1 MANQNDLKSEIGNR
15 VRDFR
20 IKNQYTQFQFAELI
34 DISVNFLSEIE
45 NGKKGMS
52 QDTICKLCHTF
63 HISADYLLF
72 GEAST
77 PNVPAPTKLTDY
89 ANSLSSADLD
99 LVIKYLT
106 SLKRV
111 RDWEI

>member
-1 MANQNDLKSEIGNR
+1 MAEKNDLKIEIGKR

-20 IKNQYTQFQFAELI
+20 TQNHYRQAQFAELI

-52 QDTICKLCHTF
+52 QDTICRICNHF

-72 GEAST
+72 GST
-77 PNVPAPTKLTDY
+77 PQSNLSYKFSET
-89 ANSLSSADLD
+89 ANSLSNEELE
-99 LVIKYLT
+99 LVINYLVT
-106 SLKRV
+106 LKKIR
-111 RDWEI
+111 ELGI